1 MISVWMDTNEK
12 GSDRAKAMETT
23 VAGDDRFSWQG
34 FADLPVDLTF
44 EGLVPARD
52 GDGQAHRLVYT
63 ELKEPQDYLQ
73 SVLSGHLYSQILTLQ
88 ELGLPAFVAVLGG
101 VDDINKAVTESALKR
116 RTAGSKQETV
126 ASTIGR
132 LRDFRANAYALGVP
146 VLYDMTPGDILSH
159 ATKILEGGDLMA
171 HRPRPANGERQ
182 VAALCMLVP
191 GVGPK
196 KARALLDHFGSLRGI
211 YERVSSAEIIDSVSC
226 LQEVDGIGK
235 VRAKSIVEALR

>member
-1 MISVWMDTNEK
+1 MISVWMDTNER
-12 GSDRAKAMETT
+12 GTDRALAMETT
-23 VAGDDRFSWQG
+23 VAGDDRFTWQG
-34 FADLPVDLTF
+34 FQDLPVDMRF
-44 EGLVPARD
+44 EIITGCPEYVEDILV
-52 GDGQAHRLVYT
+52 
-63 ELKEPQDYLQ
+63 ELKEPADYLQ
-73 SVLSGHLYSQILTLQ
+73 SVMSGHLYNQILALQ
-88 ELGLPAFVAVLGG
+88 ELGEPAFVAVLGG
-101 VDDINKAVTESALKR
+101 STDIGKAITDSVFHR
-116 RTAGSKQETV
+116 RTSISKHETV
-126 ASTIGR
+126 AATVGR
-132 LRDFRANAYALGVP
+132 LRDFRAKANAINIP

-159 ATKILEGGDLMA
+159 VYYMLSDNVDMLA
-171 HRPRPANGERQ
+171 HRPKPADGERQ